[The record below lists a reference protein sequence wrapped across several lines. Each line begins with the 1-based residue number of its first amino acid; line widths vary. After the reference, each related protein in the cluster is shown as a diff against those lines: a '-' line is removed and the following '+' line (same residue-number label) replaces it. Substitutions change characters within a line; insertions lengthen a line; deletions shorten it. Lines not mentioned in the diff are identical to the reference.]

1 MKKLGLKRIGIL
13 FLTILSLAFYVV
25 SAQAAGYDKK
35 SGAAEPQ
42 AGAGA
47 GMEKGAPQAGAQ
59 KWQTPIDQQEAK
71 AILQNYVNA
80 LNDPNVK
87 LGTVNEKDKFFEADI
102 RMDGRTVEK
111 VRVDKQTG
119 AVRTAR

>member
-1 MKKLGLKRIGIL
+1 MRKLGLKRIGIL
-13 FLTILSLAFYVV
+13 FLIILSLAFYVV
-25 SAQAAGYDKK
+25 SAQAAGYNKQ

-47 GMEKGAPQAGAQ
+47 DMEKGAPQAGAQ
-59 KWQTPIDQQEAK
+59 KWQAPIDQQEAK

-102 RMDGRTVEK
+102 QMDGRTVEK